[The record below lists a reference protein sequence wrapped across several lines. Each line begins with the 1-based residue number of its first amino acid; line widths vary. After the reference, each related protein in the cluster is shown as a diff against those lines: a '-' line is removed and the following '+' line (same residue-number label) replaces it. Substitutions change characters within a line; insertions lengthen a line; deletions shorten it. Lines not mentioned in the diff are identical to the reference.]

1 MSNESASSREPTSTR
16 EAIMYATYN
25 ALHKHGYAG
34 LSISRIAEE
43 GDFSKSTFYH
53 HFEDKDDIL
62 LSFADFIIVQ
72 FEQGLDRESTR
83 GPIEELYLFMNFALG
98 NHPLAE
104 GRPDAVERMGVWIE
118 LRSQSIHDPAFAEKF
133 TETADKYVDHLTGII
148 AEGIEQGVFNDVDAR
163 ETAIYLLTTV
173 DGAILQVTTRTDD
186 LRPVVWEHMNEYI
199 KDYVIRG
206 DIDLDEL
213 PFGAEFELSAGTE

>member
-1 MSNESASSREPTSTR
+1 MSDGSASSREPTSTR
-16 EAIMYATYN
+16 EAIMHATYD

-53 HFEDKDDIL
+53 HFDDKDDIL

-72 FEQGLDRESTR
+72 FERGFELESTG
-83 GPIEELYLFMNFALG
+83 GPVEDLYVFLNFALG
-98 NHPLAE
+98 THPLAAD
-104 GRPDAVERMGVWIE
+104 RPDSVERMGVWIE

-133 TETADKYVDHLTGII
+133 TETADKYIDHLTGIL

-163 ETAIYLLTTV
+163 KMATFLLTIV
-173 DGAILQVTTRTDD
+173 DGAILEVTTRTDD
-186 LRPVVWEHMNEYI
+186 LRPLVWEKMDEYI
-199 KDYVIRG
+199 RDNLIRG
-206 DIDLDEL
+206 DVDIDESVLTDD
-213 PFGAEFELSAGTE
+213 FELADDAE